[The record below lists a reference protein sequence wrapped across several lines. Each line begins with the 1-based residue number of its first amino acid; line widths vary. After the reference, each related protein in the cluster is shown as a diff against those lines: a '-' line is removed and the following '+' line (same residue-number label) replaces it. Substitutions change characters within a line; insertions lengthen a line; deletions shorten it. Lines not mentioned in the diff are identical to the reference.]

1 LSQLANARDPHSA
14 YREKVQAYAH
24 EERKVWEDLRH
35 GFILGSDAF
44 AAKLKAQYLP
54 RAVHKEVPEQKR
66 MLRATLNE
74 GALLKAAA
82 FMEFSPDIG
91 PLRGKVGKEVV
102 ESRDLLIYLAW
113 RGGGQTNEAIGRR
126 FGLTYSNVSRR
137 VGRIKARLEKEA
149 DLRDRLDQLIQVV
162 KGSENP
168 L

>member
-1 LSQLANARDPHSA
+1 MS
-14 YREKVQAYAH
+14 
-24 EERKVWEDLRH
+24 
-35 GFILGSDAF
+35 
-44 AAKLKAQYLP
+44 
-54 RAVHKEVPEQKR
+54 
-66 MLRATLNE
+66 RATLNE